1 MVNVGDVGLI
11 PGLGRASGAEN
22 GNSLQYS
29 FLGNS
34 MDRGAWWA
42 TIHGGHKR
50 VGHNLATK
58 QQIWTL
64 FYLRFK
70 L

>member
-29 FLGNS
+29 CLGNS
-34 MDRGAWWA
+34 MDRGAYGA
-42 TIHGGHKR
+42 RAHG
-50 VGHNLATK
+50 VTK
-58 QQIWTL
+58 EMDMT
-64 FYLRFK
+64 
-70 L
+70 